1 MEEIKEFPEEL
12 LKDFMTEIE
21 EHSELIEEDLLDIEG
36 GEGSG
41 SLDRLFR
48 AIHSIKGSASWVGFK
63 KLVELCHQ
71 GEEILNDV
79 RKRGASMESERIDL
93 LLEMLDAIKKVQE
106 SGSDNHEEIGVTVTN
121 MSDFRKLKKSGRKRE
136 AMKDELTIWKSAEGD
151 VSVLLLEGNLG
162 VMGTDKLV
170 SEFVRL
176 EDEERYRLVLDI
188 ERISFICSSGLG
200 GLAITLKNFREKGG
214 DLKLVNPTGDVK
226 EKLDITE
233 LNKQFEICESV
244 KEALAG
250 FDLL

>member
-1 MEEIKEFPEEL
+1 MEDIKGFPEEL
-12 LKDFMTEIE
+12 LSDFMTEIG
-21 EHSELIEEDLLDIEG
+21 EHSELIEEGLLDMEDG
-36 GEGSG
+36 KGSDSIDG
-41 SLDRLFR
+41 LFR
-48 AIHSIKGSASWVGFK
+48 AVHSIKGSASWVGFK

-79 RKRGASMESERIDL
+79 RKRGASMGSERIDL
-93 LLEMLDAIKKVQE
+93 LLEMLDAIKNVQD
-106 SGSDNHEEIGVTVTN
+106 SGSDNHEEIGTTGTK
-121 MSDFRKLKKSGRKRE
+121 MSDFRKSEKIDKKRE
-136 AMKDELTIWKSAEGD
+136 AMKDELTIWKSDEGD

-176 EDEERYRLVLDI
+176 EDDKKYRLILDI

-200 GLAITLKNFREKGG
+200 GLAITLKNFRERGG

-233 LNKQFEICESV
+233 LNKQFDIYGSV
-244 KEALAG
+244 KEAMSR
-250 FDLL
+250 F